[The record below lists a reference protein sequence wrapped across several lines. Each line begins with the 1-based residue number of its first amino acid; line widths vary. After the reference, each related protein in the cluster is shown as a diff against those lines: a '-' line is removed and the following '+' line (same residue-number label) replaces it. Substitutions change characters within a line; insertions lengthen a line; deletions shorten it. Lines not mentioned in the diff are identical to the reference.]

1 MMTMDCHNR
10 RSCLGSMSVIY
21 DVPMT
26 EIEEFLRDVDL
37 DEHYKRT
44 HPRALGDSEI
54 TRLFEQQFGRVSTP
68 LERVYW
74 FHLTRAAEGA
84 DFRDGILPLGQALD
98 RVWETVLT
106 VFRDPP
112 EHNNLRLL
120 RERGVPDWHYGTK
133 VGQPLLGGPYAM
145 LVRESAFRAREM
157 GNHDYLWLP
166 EIMED
171 ICNGYREAY
180 GHVIHERL
188 CNALTP
194 FIVKFWSTK
203 MLGKNCVESAMY
215 YLYSTAHEEELC
227 DLANTCYDGA
237 NSRVPPERIVCVGV
251 PRPVYDD

>member
-1 MMTMDCHNR
+1 
-10 RSCLGSMSVIY
+10 MSVIY
-21 DVPMT
+21 DVPVT
-26 EIEEFLRDVDL
+26 EIDQFLRDVDL
-37 DEHYKRT
+37 GEHYKRT

-84 DFRDGILPLGQALD
+84 DFRDGILPLGQ
-98 RVWETVLT
+98 
-106 VFRDPP
+106 
-112 EHNNLRLL
+112 
-120 RERGVPDWHYGTK
+120 
-133 VGQPLLGGPYAM
+133 PLLGGPYAM

-171 ICNGYREAY
+171 ICNGYRVAY
-180 GHVIHERL
+180 GDVIHERL

-194 FIVKFWSTK
+194 FIVKFWSTRI
-203 MLGKNCVESAMY
+203 LGKNCVESAMY

-237 NSRVPPERIVCVGV
+237 NSRVPPERIVCVEV